1 MKKISLLLVVLL
13 AAGSASLYG
22 QMMANTEFKISG
34 NATAT
39 VGYNIDDEQFGFKNE
54 SESNIKLELVPESSA
69 NNSEMVS
76 MDGWHGSI
84 ELNKFKIVIDSDN
97 EEADLAFVKPY
108 KAPADGICAD
118 DGKTVYKKDDLI
130 TLACAGVAADTRGHT
145 WTRLHVVEPE
155 IVAKL
160 KNGPLFLKIFA
171 APGNEAGL
179 IDAIED
185 DSDTVL
191 TAGDNA
197 AESND
202 TDRDVHT
209 DLGGSGVTLGYDSP
223 DLSVALGVT
232 SDEAYDDD
240 TNTPDNNSFAISA
253 DLTVDVSAAKLQLQV
268 VQGLAAAEDTDKKA
282 DDTGVAGK
290 LTTTFGEVELNAG
303 ADLVMTGEA
312 NDPAEPEDES
322 LQFEVGMGADVTLT
336 ENTMFGAKYLYSS
349 VQSVASDVEV
359 VLKDDSGL
367 VDRLAMG
374 LTWGLF
380 DINNGDADA
389 LKATENDSMDMLVK
403 GDLSYKLD
411 AMGGTLTPGAELTLN
426 QVDGGDATV
435 GLTVKAVLTEAVPA
449 TEFGLQWK
457 TAQLFDVGDMESQ
470 QGTVTAW
477 AKITYG

>member
-22 QMMANTEFKISG
+22 QMMANTEFTISG

-39 VGYNIDDEQFGFKNE
+39 VGYNIDHEQFGFKNE

-69 NNSEMVS
+69 NNSEKVDMA
-76 MDGWHGSI
+76 GWHGSI

-97 EEADLAFVKPY
+97 EDTDAYVKAH
-108 KAPADGICAD
+108 KAGADGTCAD
-118 DGKTVYKKDDLI
+118 DATKTYKKDDLI
-130 TLACAGVAADTRGHT
+130 TLACLGSADTRGHT
-145 WTRLHVVEPE
+145 WTRLQVVEPE

-185 DSDTVL
+185 DSDTD
-191 TAGDNA
+191 TTTGDNR
-197 AESND
+197 AESDD
-202 TDRDVHT
+202 TGDDVHT
-209 DLGGSGVTLGYDSP
+209 DLGGNGVTLGYDSP
-223 DLSVALGVT
+223 DLMVALGVT
-232 SDEAYDDD
+232 SDEPYDD
-240 TNTPDNNSFAISA
+240 TKTPEDNSFAISA
-253 DLTVDVSAAKLQLQV
+253 DLTVDVSAAKVQLQV
-268 VQGLAAAEDTDKKA
+268 VQGLKAAQDMDEKA
-282 DDTGVAGK
+282 DNTGVAGK

-303 ADLVMTGEA
+303 ADLVMTGLS
-312 NDPAEPEDES
+312 NDPETPQDDS
-322 LQFEVGMGADVTLT
+322 LLFEVGMGADVTLT

-359 VLKDDSGL
+359 VLKDESGL
-367 VDRLAMG
+367 VDRLGMG

-380 DINNGDADA
+380 DINNGESGGPD
-389 LKATENDSMDMLVK
+389 TENDQMDMLVK
-403 GDLSYKLD
+403 GDLNYKLD

-449 TEFGLQWK
+449 TEFGLQWE
-457 TAQLFDVGDMESQ
+457 TAQLFDVGEMDRTE
-470 QGTVTAW
+470 GTVTAW